1 MAYLAR
7 VSYTANG
14 STDTFSFSFPYIA
27 SSHVKAYVDGV
38 EDTSITFPTASSLT
52 LASMPSNGA
61 VILIKRVT
69 PSDSRLVDFQDGS
82 VLSAGDLDKSG
93 NQNFY
98 ITQESSDTAQAHLA
112 ISETTNHYD
121 AGASGS
127 NLRITNVANPTGN
140 QDAATKY
147 YLENTWLSTS
157 DKANLTSV
165 AGVASEIA
173 LLGTTAAIADMNT
186 LGTTAI
192 VADLDALGDK
202 AAEIARLGTTSAIAD
217 LALLGTSAVV
227 TDLDL
232 LGTSAVVTDMDLL
245 GTSGNV
251 TNMATLGAS
260 GVVANIATV
269 AGQITP
275 ANNIATLAGISADIT
290 AVANIS
296 SDIADVQDK
305 LAEIETAA
313 DDLNEATSEIDTVA
327 GAITNVDAV
336 GNAIANVNLVAGAI
350 SPTNNIS
357 TVATNLTAINSFANT
372 YSIGTTNP
380 ITGLNDGDLFFNTTD
395 DTLKFYDGASWNS
408 ITAGIGS
415 LADDT
420 TPQLGGDLDLNGND
434 IPASDSVKG
443 FAIAM
448 AVAL

>member
-147 YLENTWLSTS
+147 YLENTWL
-157 DKANLTSV
+157 
-165 AGVASEIA
+165 
-173 LLGTTAAIADMNT
+173 
-186 LGTTAI
+186 
-192 VADLDALGDK
+192 
-202 AAEIARLGTTSAIAD
+202 
-217 LALLGTSAVV
+217 
-227 TDLDL
+227 
-232 LGTSAVVTDMDLL
+232 
-245 GTSGNV
+245 
-251 TNMATLGAS
+251 
-260 GVVANIATV
+260 
-269 AGQITP
+269 
-275 ANNIATLAGISADIT
+275 
-290 AVANIS
+290 
-296 SDIADVQDK
+296 
-305 LAEIETAA
+305 
-313 DDLNEATSEIDTVA
+313 
-327 GAITNVDAV
+327 
-336 GNAIANVNLVAGAI
+336 
-350 SPTNNIS
+350 
-357 TVATNLTAINSFANT
+357 
-372 YSIGTTNP
+372 
-380 ITGLNDGDLFFNTTD
+380 
-395 DTLKFYDGASWNS
+395 
-408 ITAGIGS
+408 
-415 LADDT
+415 
-420 TPQLGGDLDLNGND
+420 
-434 IPASDSVKG
+434 
-443 FAIAM
+443 
-448 AVAL
+448 